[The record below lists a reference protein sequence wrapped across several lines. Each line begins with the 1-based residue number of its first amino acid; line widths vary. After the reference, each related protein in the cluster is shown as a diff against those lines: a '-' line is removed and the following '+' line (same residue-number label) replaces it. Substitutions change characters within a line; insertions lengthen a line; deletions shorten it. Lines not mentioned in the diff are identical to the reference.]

1 MSNPAISLDYTAEI
15 ERQRA
20 RTTGARSEA
29 TGIRA
34 LLRRN
39 RRVTVG
45 AALVFAAAGIA
56 NLCLLV
62 LTQGWTPSGP
72 LGF

>member
-15 ERQRA
+15 ERQRT
-20 RTTGARSEA
+20 RTGPVPSEGA
-29 TGIRA
+29 GIRA

-39 RRVTVG
+39 RRLTVG
-45 AALVFAAAGIA
+45 AVLVFAAAGIA

-62 LTQGWTPSGP
+62 LTQGWSPSGP
-72 LGF
+72 IGF